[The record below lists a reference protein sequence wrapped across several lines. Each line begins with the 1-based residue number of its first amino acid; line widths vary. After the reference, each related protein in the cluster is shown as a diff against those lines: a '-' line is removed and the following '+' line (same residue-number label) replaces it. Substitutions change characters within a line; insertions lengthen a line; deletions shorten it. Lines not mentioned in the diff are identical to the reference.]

1 MAQPVWITPA
11 GSLGTIPEGIFY
23 QQTLRA
29 ASAPILTLTCTA
41 TSATTNRITCNSTAG
56 MYTDLNVEFTGTVF
70 GGIELGVRYFVLEV
84 VSATEFTITTTEFS
98 TTPIALTT
106 SIGSMT
112 GLVTQHVYY
121 NLTAGT
127 LPQGIQ
133 VSDNGL
139 IVGVPQA
146 VASLQG
152 VPFQVNRNVTS
163 KFTIRSYTRKLV
175 NGVLSVDRIADRTF
189 TLTVSGNDVPE
200 FTTPYGSFGINNTAT
215 FTGAISGTELT
226 VSAITSGTIQN
237 GMVLR
242 GTDIVPGTTIVNTG
256 TAVGGTGKYT
266 VNISQNNLGT
276 TITGW
281 VGTYYDGDLV
291 DLTFGYTNLDP
302 NETIIVR
309 LVGGEL
315 PPGLTLSTDGRL
327 YGYIE
332 PSPDI
337 TKPPGYDETQIDTQ
351 PYDFV
356 VFAINKNYQFTLE
369 VTDGKSSNLRTFQ
382 IYVYNKNDLTAD
394 NTVITGDNT
403 FITAD
408 VNLERAP
415 FLINAAPSDL
425 GRVRSDN
432 YFAYQFRANDYDTVD
447 LTYSISVNEGEGLPP
462 GLTLDP
468 TTGWY
473 YGFIPD
479 QGLLEV
485 TYSFNIQVSQ
495 TDSPTVVSQLYPFTL
510 TIVGITDSECTWVTD
525 SALGVLENGA
535 TSLLKVEAVNRGGAV
550 LSYRL
555 KSGAFN
561 ELPQGLTLLPSGEI
575 AGRVTFN
582 TFAIDLGFTTF
593 DKSQSNITGISET
606 TFDSSFTFTVN
617 AYAED
622 PSQDV
627 YKVGSVTV
635 TDGGSGYSGINLPTL
650 EFSAPVGATA
660 SKATAVAVVQGGKI
674 TAVNITNQGAGYYSP
689 ATLTVTQGFGGSGAV
704 LTPVM
709 EPYGARDA
717 ISVFKTFTI
726 RLTRAYNYPYQNLF
740 CVAMPPVNDRILID
754 QLLTNQ
760 EIFVPSYVYRPDDPN
775 FGVSTAVKYEHAYG
789 LAPDTID
796 TYVSS
801 LYLNHYWKNLIL
813 GSIETAQALDAN
825 GNVVYEVVYS
835 KIIDNLVNS
844 AGESV
849 SKIVNL
855 PYDIIDPADGSTVLA
870 QVYPNSL
877 VNMRDQVIDVVGQIS
892 TKLPLWMTSKQTN
905 GRVLGF
911 TPAWVICYANP
922 GRSKQIAYY
931 ISEYFAQQLNSVD
944 FKVDRYVLDRTLS
957 RNWDTET
964 QQWTPQ
970 GSLTTFDYYNT
981 TGYIDRGT
989 VECATNL
996 AYDDINYRTL
1006 DEINSLGGID
1016 GLTWIDDGGVAPFG
1030 TKVTIRDGSRI
1041 IFVKQEGYSNYDT
1054 TDDAWQQYTFLY
1066 DTAESAAFTG
1076 TISGTTLTVT
1086 AVATG
1091 ILQVGMTILGTGIT
1105 PSTTITAFDSGSGGT
1120 GTYTVDVSQTVPSTT
1135 ITGQIGFSPALASKN
1150 FDASYT
1156 ISDGYQVECTATASG
1171 TDRITCSDTT
1181 NMIVGDYIWFTGD
1194 VFGDV
1199 VGFSNNNQIYCVFDK
1214 PSATEFRIAE
1224 IGATFKGS
1232 ISGTTLTVTTA
1243 LTGTLAAGMTIIGTG
1258 ITANTTIT
1266 ELISAVGGVGTY
1278 TVSISQTVDLTA
1290 ITATDSPP
1298 VQLTSDTGDM
1308 SANWGNARM
1317 DIYEISIQP
1326 ATATDPAV
1334 VILNPLQQIAPNDYV
1349 AVTQGTTYA
1358 TAQLYRPT
1366 TPGAGLTLINW
1377 QSLIVV
1383 ITVIGNETTFDE
1395 GSMQFI
1401 APVDMY
1407 DTSDALDKYL
1417 VFPKQNILV

>member
-23 QQTLRA
+23 QQFMSVTVD
-29 ASAPILTLTCTA
+29 PVLTVTCTA
-41 TSATTNRITCNSTAG
+41 TSATTNRITCSSTVG
-56 MYTDLNVEFTGTVF
+56 MYADLDVQFSGTVF
-70 GGIELGVRYFVLEV
+70 GGISAGVRYYVISV
-84 VSATEFTITTTEFS
+84 VSATEFVIGLTAGA
-98 TTPIALTT
+98 TTPVSLTAAT
-106 SIGSMT
+106 GSMT
-112 GLVTQHVYY
+112 ATLRQEIYY
-121 NLTAGT
+121 QVISGT

-133 VSDNGL
+133 CNANGL
-139 IVGVPQA
+139 IIGVPQA

-163 KFTIRSYTRKLV
+163 KFTLRAYTENRV
-175 NGVLSVDRIADRTF
+175 NNVFVLDRIRDRTF
-189 TLTVSGNDVPE
+189 ELTVSGNDVPE
-200 FTTPYGSFGINNTAT
+200 FTTPYGSFGTNNTAT

-226 VSAITSGTIQN
+226 VSAITAGTIQN
-237 GMVLR
+237 GMVIR
-242 GTDIVPGTTIVNTG
+242 GTDIVPGTTIVDTG
-256 TAVGGTGKYT
+256 TTGGGTGKYT
-266 VNISQNNLGT
+266 VNISQSNLGT

-281 VGTYYDGDLV
+281 IGIYYDGDLV
-291 DLTFGYTNLDP
+291 DLTFGYTNVDP
-302 NETIIVR
+302 NETITVR

-315 PPGLTLSTDGRL
+315 PPGLTLGTDGRL

-332 PSPDI
+332 PAPDV
-337 TKPPGYDETQIDTQ
+337 TRPPGYDETQIDTL

-369 VTDGKSSNLRTFQ
+369 VTDGKSSNLRTFT
-382 IYVYNKNDLTAD
+382 IYVYNKTDLTAD
-394 NTVITGDNT
+394 NTTVTGDNT

-415 FLINAAPSDL
+415 FLINAEPSDL

-468 TTGWY
+468 VTGWY
-473 YGFIPD
+473 YGYIPD

-495 TDSPTVVSQLYPFTL
+495 TDAPTVVSQLYPFTL
-510 TIVGITDSECTWVTD
+510 TIVGITDSECTWITD
-525 SALGVLENGA
+525 AALGVLENGA
-535 TSLLKVEAVNRGGAV
+535 TSLLKVQAVNRGNAV

-582 TFAIDLGFTTF
+582 TFAVDLGFTTF
-593 DKSQSNITGISET
+593 DKSQSTVTGISET

-622 PSQDV
+622 PSQNV

-635 TDGGSGYSGINLPTL
+635 DDGGSGYSGINLPTL
-650 EFSAPVGATA
+650 EFSSPVGSTA
-660 SKATAVAVVQGGKI
+660 EKAQAVAVVTGGAI
-674 TAVNITNQGAGYYSP
+674 TSVNLTNQGAGYYSP
-689 ATLTVTQGFGGSGAV
+689 ATLTVTEGFGGTGAV

-709 EPYGARDA
+709 EISGARDA

-726 RLTRAYNYPYQNLF
+726 RLIRAYNYPYQNLF
-740 CVAMPPVNDRILID
+740 CVALPPVNDRILID
-754 QLLTNQ
+754 QLLDNQ
-760 EIFVPSYVYRPDDPN
+760 EIFVPEYVYRSDDPN
-775 FGVSTAVKYEHAYG
+775 FGVSTSVKYEHAYG
-789 LAPDTID
+789 LAPETID

-813 GSIETAQALDAN
+813 GSIETAQALDAD

-835 KIIDNLVNS
+835 RIIDNLVNS
-844 AGESV
+844 SGESV

-855 PYDIIDPADGSTVLA
+855 PYSIIDPGDGSTVLT

-877 VNMRDQVIDVVGQIS
+877 INMRDQVIDVVGQIS
-892 TKLPLWMTSKQTN
+892 TKLPLWMTSKQSN

-922 GRSKQIAYY
+922 GRSQQIAYY

-944 FKVDRYVLDRTLS
+944 FKIDRYVLDRTLS
-957 RNWDTET
+957 RNWDTDT

-981 TGYIDRGT
+981 TGYVDIGL

-1006 DEINSLGGID
+1006 EDINALGGID

-1030 TKVTIRDGSRI
+1030 TKVVIRDGTRI
-1041 IFVKQEGYSNYDT
+1041 IFVKQEDYSNYTT
-1054 TDDAWQQYTFLY
+1054 TDNAWQQYTSLY
-1066 DTAESAAFTG
+1066 D
-1076 TISGTTLTVT
+1076 SGGYSPVLIND
-1086 AVATG
+1086 AVG
-1091 ILQVGMTILGTGIT
+1091 
-1105 PSTTITAFDSGSGGT
+1105 SFDSA
-1120 GTYTVDVSQTVPSTT
+1120 YTVS
-1135 ITGQIGFSPALASKN
+1135 G
-1150 FDASYT
+1150 
-1156 ISDGYQVECTATASG
+1156 GYQVECTATASS

-1181 NMIVGDYIWFTGD
+1181 DMTVGDVIWFTGD

-1199 VGFSNNNQIYCVFDK
+1199 VGFSNNNQIYCVYDK
-1214 PSATEFRIAE
+1214 PNATQFRIAE
-1224 IGATFKGS
+1224 ISGTFRGT
-1232 ISGTTLTVTTA
+1232 ISDTTLTVTAA
-1243 LTGTLAAGMTIIGTG
+1243 LTGVLAVGMTIIGTG
-1258 ITANTTIT
+1258 ISANTTIT
-1266 ELISAVGGVGTY
+1266 EFISAVGTLGTY
-1278 TVSISQTVDLTA
+1278 KVSVSQTVSLTN

-1298 VQLTSDTGDM
+1298 TQLTTDSGDM

-1334 VILNPLQQIAPNDYV
+1334 VLLSPLWQVAPNDYV
-1349 AVTQGTTYA
+1349 QVTQGTTYN

-1366 TPGAGLTLINW
+1366 SPGAGLTLINW
-1377 QSLIVV
+1377 QSLITV

-1395 GSMQFI
+1395 ASMQFI

-1417 VFPKQNILV
+1417 VFPKANILV